1 MSNELSST
9 QIQNEKLEFKLLQ
22 MQDNV
27 VPLVKHEKIL
37 SELNIAN
44 CQIKYKNGRISDQK
58 DEIESLSLTIK
69 TLHAAVKKATE
80 EASEN

>member
-1 MSNELSST
+1 M
-9 QIQNEKLEFKLLQ
+9 
-22 MQDNV
+22 

-44 CQIKYKNGRISDQK
+44 CQIKYKNGRIADQK

>member
-1 MSNELSST
+1 
-9 QIQNEKLEFKLLQ
+9 

-27 VPLVKHEKIL
+27 VSLVKHEKIL

-69 TLHAAVKKATE
+69 TLLAAVKKATE
-80 EASEN
+80 EASENYTKLETFLQ

>member
-1 MSNELSST
+1 MSST